1 MNKWDNLFAQL
12 SPEGLKAFE
21 EANGIGPKAKKQKAV
36 RKPTQKKDLYRN
48 ETKRMIAEEK
58 KKKAE

>member
-36 RKPTQKKDLYRN
+36 RKPQKKDLYRN